1 MALVAESPGK
11 PAICFARSAEPM
23 PLRISLKAGERLIVG
38 GAVVKSG
45 KSRCDLI
52 IENDVPILRGREVLS
67 LDDADSPCRRIVF
80 TIQLMYVDP
89 AHAVEHHA
97 LFDQLVEDVLRA
109 SPSMAPLIAE
119 IGERIA
125 AGQFYPAL
133 KLGRKLMAYEEELIS
148 HVAVRS

>member
-1 MALVAESPGK
+1 
-11 PAICFARSAEPM
+11 M

-38 GAVVKSG
+38 GAVVKNG
-45 KSRCDLI
+45 KSRCDLL
-52 IENDVPILRGREVLS
+52 IENDVPILRGSEVLS

-80 TIQLMYVDP
+80 AIQLMYVDP
-89 AHAVEHHA
+89 ANLAEHRA
-97 LFDQLVEDVLRA
+97 LYDQLVEDVVQA
-109 SPSMAPLIAE
+109 SASMRPLIAE

-133 KLGRKLMAYEEELIS
+133 KVGRLLIAYEEELIS